1 MALYKYWKKFFPF
14 PTTIITN
21 TAISHR
27 YFYYKDYRDS
37 IEKPSQFM
45 HNVVGSMSGCEAIS
59 LKKEDSLLPFFKS
72 NGELKGF
79 VMVRSE

>member
-1 MALYKYWKKFFPF
+1 MALYKYWKEFFPF

-27 YFYYKDYRDS
+27 YFYYTDYRDS

-45 HNVVGSMSGCEAIS
+45 HNVVGSELVGIRVAYMIGFDCLSF
-59 LKKEDSLLPFFKS
+59 LK
-72 NGELKGF
+72 F
-79 VMVRSE
+79 VQ